1 MHDTNGLVI
10 SWDTVTDDTCAWNPV
25 NYSVTVVRESD
36 GMVFATLY
44 DVNENRTE
52 VMKMLE
58 PNQKYNVSV
67 SARIT
72 TLSNGSTCEG
82 EPATVVCS
90 TSDSSP
96 PGIYYLLYA

>member
-1 MHDTNGLVI
+1 MHNTNGLVI
-10 SWDTVTDDTCAWNPV
+10 SWDAVTDDSCARNPV
-25 NYSVTVVRESD
+25 KYSVTVVRESD
-36 GMVFATLY
+36 GMVFATLH

-52 VMKMLE
+52 IMRTLE
-58 PNQKYNVSV
+58 PNQKYNISV

-82 EPATVVCS
+82 ELATVVCS